1 MVRHGENRYN
11 MDQQGPREYSTGA
24 GNATY
29 LQGVSV
35 YDAGGEKLGTVS
47 ERQDKDDF
55 LVVHEGGLFGHDTA
69 IPRAAIDKS
78 DSKGIF
84 LVMHKDELKGMNR
97 QHCLRHQRQT
107 PARQWMQCDDEPL
120 TVPLT
125 SSIPAPDLGRGTAAL
140 GR

>member
-1 MVRHGENRYN
+1 
-11 MDQQGPREYSTGA
+11 MDQQGRREYSTGA

-47 ERQDKDDF
+47 ARQDKDDY
-55 LVVHEGGLFGHDTA
+55 LVVHKGRLFGHDTA

-78 DSKGIF
+78 DGKGIY
-84 LVMHKDELKGMNR
+84 LVMRKDELKGMK
-97 QHCLRHQRQT
+97 QT
-107 PARQWMQCDDEPL
+107 ALPAPPAPNTSATMDAVATDQPL

-125 SSIPAPDLGRGTAAL
+125 SGYSCT
-140 GR
+140 